1 MRDLGF
7 YFNGES
13 AHLDCE
19 AFCYMS
25 MHADCITLLSYL
37 KANLTYYVSLKVF
50 GE

>member
-1 MRDLGF
+1 MRGLGF

-19 AFCYMS
+19 AFPYMY
-25 MHADCITLLSYL
+25 MHVDCITLLSYL
-37 KANLTYYVSLKVF
+37 KVNLTYASLKVF

>member
-13 AHLDCE
+13 ALLDCE
-19 AFCYMS
+19 AFLHMYMYV
-25 MHADCITLLSYL
+25 DCITLLCYL
-37 KANLTYYVSLKVF
+37 KVNLTYVSLKVF

>member
-13 AHLDCE
+13 AHLGCE
-19 AFCYMS
+19 AFLHMYM
-25 MHADCITLLSYL
+25 HVDCITLLCYL
-37 KANLTYYVSLKVF
+37 KVNLTYASLKVF